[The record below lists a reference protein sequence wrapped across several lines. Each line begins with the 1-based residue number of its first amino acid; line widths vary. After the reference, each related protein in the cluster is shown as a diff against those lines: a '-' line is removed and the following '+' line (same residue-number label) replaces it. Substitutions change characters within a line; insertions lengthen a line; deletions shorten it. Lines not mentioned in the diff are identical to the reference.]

1 MIGRRTD
8 SGESYGATFL
18 ELFFDLVFVF
28 AITQVSH
35 LLLDHLTWAGLGQSA
50 IALMVVWWAWNYTT
64 WVTNSLDV
72 DRVPVKLLM
81 LALMLGGLLMA
92 VAIPEAFGDL
102 GLLFAGSYV
111 AIQIGRQTF
120 LTFAGSEKGSLA
132 RRRDSRV
139 LIWFFFSAPFWIAG
153 ALAEDEL
160 RAGLWVFALFLD
172 YVAPL
177 TLYRVPRLKRIA
189 PEDWTIGTSHFAE
202 RFGLFVIIAL
212 GESIILTGA
221 TAAGMDLD
229 ASVVM
234 SLVIAFIGTGALWW
248 LYFSSISDRMEQAL
262 AESENPVLL
271 ARDAFTYGH
280 VLIIAG
286 IILVA
291 VGDEIVIAH
300 PLDELK
306 TAELLTVTAG
316 PALFLAAQ
324 AALRWRMT
332 GTVSRRRLAGIGL
345 CVIIGLIG
353 WLGAIAIVVG
363 GLLVGLLVL
372 LAIGDEVA
380 ARVRGG
386 SPQGGV
392 V

>member
-1 MIGRRTD
+1 VIGRRTD

-177 TLYRVPRLKRIA
+177 TLYRVPGLKRIA